1 MKGILKYV
9 RWLWSHSVGAR
20 ASILVNILLGTLTV
34 GLNLLFIFLCKRL
47 VDIATG
53 VVAGSLGEY
62 TVFVLAVVVLRLVVS
77 TINVR
82 VENLTNSKMN
92 FIIRKGLYSNLLYAE
107 WLGKEKRHTGD
118 TVNRLESDVS
128 TVTNVIA
135 SDFPQ
140 IFTTLV
146 QLVAAIVF
154 LCTMEW
160 RLAALLVLITP
171 LFILFSRIF
180 VRRLREMT
188 RGIRETESEV
198 QSHLQESLQHRMVIQ
213 SMENEGRM
221 EDRLDDLQDR
231 EYGQIKER
239 TRFNVIARSMV
250 GAAFSFGYIA
260 AFLWGVYG
268 ISKGALTFGVMTAF
282 LQLVGQVQRP
292 LVNLTRQIPSLIYST
307 TSIDRLMEMEDAPK
321 EVAGHPVRLAGAA
334 GIRVE
339 NLDYRYPD
347 GKRMI
352 LNDLTFDFPP
362 LSRTAIVGE
371 TGSGKSTLI
380 RLMLALLKPVGG
392 RVVLY
397 DEAQEVP
404 ASAAT
409 RCNLV
414 YVPQG
419 NTLFSG
425 TVRENLLMGNP
436 VQLTQLVSVL
446 IDNAI
451 RHSTGS
457 EIDLHLNRQ
466 GHNAVLTVENDGEEI
481 PLAEQAHLFDR
492 FYRLDE
498 ARSSEEGHYGLGLSI
513 AKAVAD
519 NHGGTIQVSCQDQRI
534 RFTVILQSCFNL
546 SSIQ

>member
-1 MKGILKYV
+1 MKEILKYT

-20 ASILVNILLGTLTV
+20 GAILVNILLGSLTV

-53 VVAGSLGEY
+53 VEAGSLGPY
-62 TVFVLAVVVLRLVVS
+62 TVFVLSVVVLRLVVA

-128 TVTNVIA
+128 TVTNVIV

-268 ISKGALTFGVMTAF
+268 ISKGTLTYGVMTAF

-292 LVNLTRQIPSLIYST
+292 LVNLTRQIPSLIYSS

-321 EVAGHPVRLAGAA
+321 VVAGDSVRLVGPA

-352 LNDLTFDFPP
+352 LKDLTFDFPP

-371 TGSGKSTLI
+371 TGVGKSTLI

-392 RVVLY
+392 RVALY

-425 TVRENLLMGNP
+425 SVRENLRMGNP
-436 VQLTQLVSVL
+436 DAT
-446 IDNAI
+446 
-451 RHSTGS
+451 
-457 EIDLHLNRQ
+457 E
-466 GHNAVLTVENDGEEI
+466 
-481 PLAEQAHLFDR
+481 
-492 FYRLDE
+492 DE
-498 ARSSEEGHYGLGLSI
+498 MKAALET
-513 AKAVAD
+513 AVAD
-519 NHGGTIQVSCQDQRI
+519 FVFSLPDGLDTRCGEGGSGLSEGQSQRI
-534 RFTVILQSCFNL
+534 AIARGRLRPGSILLLDEFSSSLDPETEQKLMDNL
-546 SSIQ
+546 TKKAAGKTMIFITHRERIAQLCERTCRIDRLP

>member
-1 MKGILKYV
+1 MKEILKYT

-20 ASILVNILLGTLTV
+20 GAILVNILLGSLTV

-53 VVAGSLGEY
+53 VEAGSLGPY
-62 TVFVLAVVVLRLVVS
+62 TVFVLSVVVLRLVVA

-128 TVTNVIA
+128 TVTNVIV

-268 ISKGALTFGVMTAF
+268 ISKGTLTYGVMTAF

-292 LVNLTRQIPSLIYST
+292 LVNLTRQIPSLIYSS

-321 EVAGHPVRLAGAA
+321 VVAGDSVRLVGPA

-352 LNDLTFDFPP
+352 LKDLTFDFPP

-371 TGSGKSTLI
+371 TGVGKSTLI

-392 RVVLY
+392 RVALY

-425 TVRENLLMGNP
+425 SVRENLRMGNP
-436 VQLTQLVSVL
+436 DAT
-446 IDNAI
+446 
-451 RHSTGS
+451 
-457 EIDLHLNRQ
+457 E
-466 GHNAVLTVENDGEEI
+466 
-481 PLAEQAHLFDR
+481 
-492 FYRLDE
+492 DE
-498 ARSSEEGHYGLGLSI
+498 MKAALET
-513 AKAVAD
+513 AVAD
-519 NHGGTIQVSCQDQRI
+519 FVFSLPDGLDTRCGEGGSGLSEGQSQRI
-534 RFTVILQSCFNL
+534 AIARGLLRPGSILLLDEFSSSLDPETEQKLMDNL
-546 SSIQ
+546 TKKAAGKTMIFITHRERIAQLCERTCRIDRLP

>member
-53 VVAGSLGEY
+53 VVAGSLVEY

-268 ISKGALTFGVMTAF
+268 ISKGTLTYGVITAF
-282 LQLVGQVQRP
+282 VQLVGQVQRP
-292 LVNLTRQIPSLIYST
+292 LVNLTRQIPGLIYSS

-321 EVAGHPVRLAGAA
+321 EVAGDPVRLAGPA

-352 LNDLTFDFPP
+352 LKDLTFDFPP

-371 TGSGKSTLI
+371 TGAGKSTLI

-397 DEAQEVP
+397 DEAQETP

-425 TVRENLLMGNP
+425 SVRENLLMGKP
-436 VQLTQLVSVL
+436 DAT
-446 IDNAI
+446 
-451 RHSTGS
+451 
-457 EIDLHLNRQ
+457 E
-466 GHNAVLTVENDGEEI
+466 
-481 PLAEQAHLFDR
+481 
-492 FYRLDE
+492 DE
-498 ARSSEEGHYGLGLSI
+498 MKAALET
-513 AKAVAD
+513 AVAD
-519 NHGGTIQVSCQDQRI
+519 FVYSLPDGLETRCGEGGSGLSEGQSQRI
-534 RFTVILQSCFNL
+534 AIARGLLRPGSILLLDEFSSSLDPETEQKLMDNL
-546 SSIQ
+546 TKKAAGKTMIFITHRERIAQLCERTCRIDRLS

>member
-213 SMENEGRM
+213 SMENESRM
-221 EDRLDDLQDR
+221 ENRLDDLQDR

-268 ISKGALTFGVMTAF
+268 ISKGTLTYGVMTAF

-292 LVNLTRQIPSLIYST
+292 LVNLTRQIPGLIYSS

-321 EVAGHPVRLAGAA
+321 EVAGDPVRLAGPA

-352 LNDLTFDFPP
+352 LKDLTFDFPP

-371 TGSGKSTLI
+371 TGAGKSTLI

-397 DEAQEVP
+397 DEAQEAP

-425 TVRENLLMGNP
+425 SVRENLLMGKHDA
-436 VQLTQLVSVL
+436 T
-446 IDNAI
+446 
-451 RHSTGS
+451 
-457 EIDLHLNRQ
+457 E
-466 GHNAVLTVENDGEEI
+466 
-481 PLAEQAHLFDR
+481 
-492 FYRLDE
+492 DE
-498 ARSSEEGHYGLGLSI
+498 MKAALET
-513 AKAVAD
+513 AVAD
-519 NHGGTIQVSCQDQRI
+519 FVYSLPNGLETRCGEGGSGLSEGQSQRI
-534 RFTVILQSCFNL
+534 AIARGLLRPGSILLLDEFSSSLDPETEQKLMDNL
-546 SSIQ
+546 TKKAAGKTMIFITHRERIAQLCERTCRIDRLP

>member
-171 LFILFSRIF
+171 LFILFSRAA
-180 VRRLREMT
+180 RR
-188 RGIRETESEV
+188 
-198 QSHLQESLQHRMVIQ
+198 
-213 SMENEGRM
+213 
-221 EDRLDDLQDR
+221 
-231 EYGQIKER
+231 
-239 TRFNVIARSMV
+239 
-250 GAAFSFGYIA
+250 AAGPHHA
-260 AFLWGVYG
+260 AL
-268 ISKGALTFGVMTAF
+268 
-282 LQLVGQVQRP
+282 
-292 LVNLTRQIPSLIYST
+292 
-307 TSIDRLMEMEDAPK
+307 
-321 EVAGHPVRLAGAA
+321 HPVQPDLRPSPAG
-334 GIRVE
+334 
-339 NLDYRYPD
+339 DDPRYPGD
-347 GKRMI
+347 GK
-352 LNDLTFDFPP
+352 
-362 LSRTAIVGE
+362 
-371 TGSGKSTLI
+371 
-380 RLMLALLKPVGG
+380 
-392 RVVLY
+392 
-397 DEAQEVP
+397 
-404 ASAAT
+404 
-409 RCNLV
+409 
-414 YVPQG
+414 
-419 NTLFSG
+419 
-425 TVRENLLMGNP
+425 
-436 VQLTQLVSVL
+436 
-446 IDNAI
+446 
-451 RHSTGS
+451 
-457 EIDLHLNRQ
+457 
-466 GHNAVLTVENDGEEI
+466 
-481 PLAEQAHLFDR
+481 
-492 FYRLDE
+492 
-498 ARSSEEGHYGLGLSI
+498 
-513 AKAVAD
+513 
-519 NHGGTIQVSCQDQRI
+519 
-534 RFTVILQSCFNL
+534 
-546 SSIQ
+546 